1 MPLGNPFM
9 RHLNPTEK
17 RGQKLTTPAQRSSL
31 AFKFFIIGICL
42 VLLASAVF
50 LLAFLVR
57 PDLTPYGMTW
67 REAQTYALLVAFAGL
82 IIASTSAKIIR
93 LDTRALS
100 MVKLSAILFNREYLS
115 PRAGDAVRKAVLSTL
130 SRLDDSWSL
139 TSELRI
145 SGEEV
150 IDLVLTGPAGVYAI
164 QLYKSGDPHSR
175 RFVDPAPGLARAAQ
189 TLGAEIQYEV
199 TPILAFISKSKTYPN
214 THPSVKTFNMMEML
228 AWVEARPP
236 KLTPIDRQR
245 IESRLRSISKNFNEI
260 NS

>member
-42 VLLASAVF
+42 VLLAGAVF

-67 REAQTYALLVAFAGL
+67 REAQTYALLAAFAGL

-100 MVKLSAILFNREYLS
+100 LEKLSAILFNREYLS

-189 TLGAEIQYEV
+189 TLERKSNTKSPPSWPSSANRK
-199 TPILAFISKSKTYPN
+199 PILIP
-214 THPSVKTFNMMEML
+214 THL
-228 AWVEARPP
+228 
-236 KLTPIDRQR
+236 
-245 IESRLRSISKNFNEI
+245 
-260 NS
+260 

>member
-17 RGQKLTTPAQRSSL
+17 QGQKLTTPAQRSSL
-31 AFKFFIIGICL
+31 AFKFFVIGICL
-42 VLLASAVF
+42 VLLAGAVF

-57 PDLTPYGMTW
+57 PDLTSYGMTW
-67 REAQTYALLVAFAGL
+67 REAQTYALLAAFAGL
-82 IIASTSAKIIR
+82 IIASTSAKMIR
-93 LDTRALS
+93 LDTSALS
-100 MVKLSAILFNREYLS
+100 LEKLSAILFNREYLS

-130 SRLDDSWSL
+130 SRLDNSWSL
-139 TSELRI
+139 TSDLRI
-145 SGEEV
+145 SGEDI

-189 TLGAEIQYEV
+189 TLEAEIQYEV

-236 KLTPIDRQR
+236 KLAPIDRQR
-245 IESRLRSISKNFNEI
+245 VESHLQSISINF
-260 NS
+260 